1 MNHTSACA
9 AHSEKRPDW
18 WWAYAFQH
26 QHVAICHTSRQLLE
40 NLGQA
45 AAYKDFTGTREK
57 MFMSIQERKCFC
69 VKPATEQNAWSCTS
83 PNVKAL
89 EEGGADGWTILA
101 LFRIKFFLFCF
112 VRDLA
117 SLFDCAFFFDVRSM
131 PCSLSSFSRIKQ
143 RTGRHLEGFWDDK
156 DVRLL
161 KLWIDQTELNKYYD
175 AHKQT
180 TAVFGISQ
188 SDQHK
193 NCRRQTVNAQEI
205 IVHVPNSRKFV
216 CIYTIIIPHRVGRL
230 RSMRRTK

>member
-101 LFRIKFFLFCF
+101 LFRIKFFYF
-112 VRDLA
+112 VLWETWLA
-117 SLFDCAFFFDVRSM
+117 CLTAPSSLMWDRCPALSRRSAGLNNVRVAIWKG
-131 PCSLSSFSRIKQ
+131 FGTT
-143 RTGRHLEGFWDDK
+143 RT
-156 DVRLL
+156 
-161 KLWIDQTELNKYYD
+161 
-175 AHKQT
+175 
-180 TAVFGISQ
+180 
-188 SDQHK
+188 
-193 NCRRQTVNAQEI
+193 C
-205 IVHVPNSRKFV
+205 V
-216 CIYTIIIPHRVGRL
+216 C
-230 RSMRRTK
+230 

>member
-1 MNHTSACA
+1 VPLTLKSDLTDDEPTRSNTNTLPFVTRPGSCWKILDKQLHTKIS
-9 AHSEKRPDW
+9 
-18 WWAYAFQH
+18 
-26 QHVAICHTSRQLLE
+26 LE
-40 NLGQA
+40 
-45 AAYKDFTGTREK
+45 
-57 MFMSIQERKCFC
+57 QERKCLCPNIQSFCFC

-161 KLWIDQTELNKYYD
+161 KL
-175 AHKQT
+175 
-180 TAVFGISQ
+180 
-188 SDQHK
+188 
-193 NCRRQTVNAQEI
+193 
-205 IVHVPNSRKFV
+205 
-216 CIYTIIIPHRVGRL
+216 
-230 RSMRRTK
+230 